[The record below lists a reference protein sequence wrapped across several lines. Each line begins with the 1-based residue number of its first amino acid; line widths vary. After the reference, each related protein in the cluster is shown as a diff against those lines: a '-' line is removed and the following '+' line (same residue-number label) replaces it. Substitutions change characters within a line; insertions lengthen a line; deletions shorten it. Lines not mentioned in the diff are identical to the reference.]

1 MRACAFL
8 YVCSRVTD
16 RTEIDEQQHHFWNIQ
31 FVDSAAARAS
41 KKVKKSVVR

>member
-8 YVCSRVTD
+8 YVCARVTD
-16 RTEIDEQQHHFWNIQ
+16 RTEIDEQHHFWNIQ

-41 KKVKKSVVR
+41 KKVKKSAER